1 MGLGVAAM
9 HYTGMQAMQMSP
21 AINYDPSLFAA
32 SIVIAVT
39 ASFAA
44 LKLAF
49 HLRGNAFGVAILSK
63 IGSAVLMGID
73 RKSVVRERVCQYV
86 SISGVAVSL
95 KQKHRNRRNVKKY
108 KSTDNRHKV
117 IESERY
123 CKIRC
128 QAIK

>member
-1 MGLGVAAM
+1 MGRGVAAM

-63 IGSAVLMGID
+63 IGSAVLMGIAI
-73 RKSVVRERVCQYV
+73 RSEEHTSELQSLLR
-86 SISGVAVSL
+86 ISYAVFCL
-95 KQKHRNRRNVKKY
+95 TKKNQKNPIPI
-108 KSTDNRHKV
+108 S
-117 IESERY
+117 
-123 CKIRC
+123 
-128 QAIK
+128 

>member
-63 IGSAVLMGID
+63 IGSAVLMGIAITGMHYTGMAAAQFAPGS
-73 RKSVVRERVCQYV
+73 RSEEHTSELQSLMRISYAVLCLKKKNNTHPE
-86 SISGVAVSL
+86 SI
-95 KQKHRNRRNVKKY
+95 
-108 KSTDNRHKV
+108 
-117 IESERY
+117 
-123 CKIRC
+123 
-128 QAIK
+128 